1 MQSELAGLLNDAAS
15 LDRFVR
21 FLRVFCD
28 ERRTSHRY
36 VSSSLKFFDY
46 VSKLAHPTGRFLQ
59 AVIRHPEVSP
69 RDLQTRRLKL
79 AILKRLWTI
88 LHELIKPAADAHTL
102 RVPVPLLNL
111 IDQQLRTIEG
121 FSGSEVVT
129 LLSPDLNY
137 FQYQT
142 GPLRDLTALVKSIV
156 PAAPEFPTGF
166 GFVYIPYSQGTSLFT
181 NVLLYHE
188 VGHFVFETLK
198 HADRLLPKVNRALE
212 EVLAADFQ
220 GAGEPERWWCR
231 RHLLAWAEE
240 TYCDLFAVSLIGPA
254 YSLASV
260 ELLNLLALLDEPD
273 SLKFSKAHPADA
285 YRFSEQLWH
294 LKSIGWWQA
303 LGEAR
308 AEHQTRIETLASK
321 GQETYLYREAVDEA
335 LGKRLIKA
343 FLLVRDDVRAL
354 AQEGYPGLSPSA
366 CGFAEYNEAIQ
377 KYLLNATVPSTLNI
391 GGERRHPPA
400 QATINA
406 SFLFSLASVTEL
418 RKKIRDYEEDN
429 VADHGEVTGRV
440 ELWAMKAIEDYA
452 LLNKPK
458 EAG

>member
-1 MQSELAGLLNDAAS
+1 MQSELAELLNDAAS
-15 LDRFVR
+15 LHRFVR
-21 FLRVFCD
+21 FLRVFCE
-28 ERRTSHRY
+28 ERQTSHRY
-36 VSSSLKFFDY
+36 VSSSLKFFGY
-46 VSKLAHPTGRFLQ
+46 VSELARHTGDFLQ
-59 AVIRHPEVSP
+59 AVIHQPEVSP
-69 RDLQTRRLKL
+69 RGLQTQRLKL
-79 AILKRLWTI
+79 ATVKRLWTI

-111 IDQQLRTIEG
+111 IDQQLRAIEG

-156 PAAPEFPTGF
+156 PEAPEFPTGF
-166 GFVYIPYSQGTSLFT
+166 GFVAIPYSQGTSLFT

-188 VGHFVFETLK
+188 VGHFVFETLNN
-198 HADRLLPKVNRALE
+198 ADRLLPKVNRALE
-212 EVLAADFQ
+212 EVLAGDFR
-220 GAGEPERWWCR
+220 ALGEPERWWCR
-231 RHLLAWAEE
+231 KQLRAWAEE
-240 TYCDLFAVSLIGPA
+240 IYCDLFAVSLIGPA

-260 ELLNLLALLDEPD
+260 DLLNLLALLDEPD
-273 SLKFSKAHPADA
+273 SLEFSKEHPADA
-285 YRFSEQLWH
+285 CRFSEQLWY
-294 LKSIGWWQA
+294 LKSVGWWQA

-321 GQETYLYREAVDEA
+321 NPEKYLYPEAVNEA
-335 LGKRLIKA
+335 LGKGLIKA
-343 FLLVRDDVRAL
+343 FRLMRDDVRAL

-366 CGFAEYNEAIQ
+366 CGFAEYDQEIQ
-377 KYLLNATVPSTLNI
+377 KYLLNATVPSTVNI

-400 QATINA
+400 EATINA

-418 RKKIRDYEEDN
+418 RKKIRDYEEQN
-429 VADHGEVTGRV
+429 VADHGEVMGRV

-452 LLNKPK
+452 LLKPK